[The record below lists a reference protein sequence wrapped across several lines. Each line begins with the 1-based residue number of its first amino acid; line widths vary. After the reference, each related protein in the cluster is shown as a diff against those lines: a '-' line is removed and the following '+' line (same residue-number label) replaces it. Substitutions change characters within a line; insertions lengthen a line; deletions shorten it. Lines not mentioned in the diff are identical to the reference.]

1 VDKFFKITI
10 GVIGVLMAI
19 IWLRMMIAPMGIAER
34 MAMNPEV
41 PLGLNNIR
49 AFFGLYIGS
58 LAVFLFL
65 TLKKGDKQWLLVP
78 ICLEVF
84 SVIGRTGGLIMDG
97 FHEKIV
103 LYIII
108 EIVLAI
114 FLFAAYRKLP
124 SK

>member
-1 VDKFFKITI
+1 MEKFFKIAI

-103 LYIII
+103 LYIFI
-108 EIVLAI
+108 EIVLTI